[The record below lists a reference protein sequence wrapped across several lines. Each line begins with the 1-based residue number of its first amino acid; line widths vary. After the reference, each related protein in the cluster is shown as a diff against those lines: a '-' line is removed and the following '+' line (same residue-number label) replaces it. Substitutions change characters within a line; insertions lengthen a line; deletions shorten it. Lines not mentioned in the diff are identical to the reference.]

1 MRSGEI
7 NVNGLVLNLMCIF
20 CVCVCVWGASLL
32 ACFFFKTRLWDK
44 SFQIL
49 ACFEKIFLAEN
60 MPLGLVAHTGL
71 AGTFIYIYRERE
83 KERLRSIFGT
93 TFVTPN

>member
-1 MRSGEI
+1 M
-7 NVNGLVLNLMCIF
+7 VYLVKFSN
-20 CVCVCVWGASLL
+20 SLV
-32 ACFFFKTRLWDK
+32 RLG
-44 SFQIL
+44 SRF
-49 ACFEKIFLAEN
+49 EN

-93 TFVTPN
+93 TSVTPN